1 MQFDNPSAF
10 QAKKCSYSTGFVN
23 RCTLL
28 SVIYPVFS
36 DFSVFVLVLLSHI
49 TYTML
54 QASRMPGSIY
64 GSCFPAAR

>member
-1 MQFDNPSAF
+1 MQFDNPSVF
-10 QAKKCSYSTGFVN
+10 QAKKVQLFDRFCQSLHSFIGN
-23 RCTLL
+23 L
-28 SVIYPVFS
+28 SCFS

>member
-1 MQFDNPSAF
+1 MQFDNSSVF
-10 QAKKCSYSTGFVN
+10 QAKKVQLFDRFCQSLHSFIGN
-23 RCTLL
+23 L
-28 SVIYPVFS
+28 SCFS

-54 QASRMPGSIY
+54 QASWMPGSIY